1 MNTLHKITK
10 QYTRIQNDQLSL
22 YEQYARQHGING
34 KALSILLWIYYSQS
48 GITQK
53 RLADETYSSK
63 QVINS
68 VINGLKEKA
77 FIYFVDST
85 RDKRE
90 KVVRLTLAGEHY
102 CATLLDPLEQAEM
115 NAMATLSNE
124 QQIQLIELM
133 SKYHLAFKAELHKN
147 G

>member
-90 KVVRLTLAGEHY
+90 KVVRLTPAGEHY
-102 CATLLDPLEQAEM
+102 CATLLEPLEQAEM

>member
-34 KALSILLWIYYSQS
+34 KALSILLWIYYSQD

-90 KVVRLTLAGEHY
+90 KVVRLTPAGEHY

>member
-34 KALSILLWIYYSQS
+34 KALSILLWIYYSQD

-102 CATLLDPLEQAEM
+102 CATLLEPLEQAEM

>member
-34 KALSILLWIYYSQS
+34 KALSILLWIYYSQD

-90 KVVRLTLAGEHY
+90 KVVRLTPAGEHY
-102 CATLLDPLEQAEM
+102 CATLLDPLEEAEM

>member
-22 YEQYARQHGING
+22 YEQYARQQGING
-34 KALSILLWIYYSQS
+34 KALSILLWIYYSQD

-90 KVVRLTLAGEHY
+90 KVVRLTPAGEHY

>member
-34 KALSILLWIYYSQS
+34 KALSILLWIYYSQD

-85 RDKRE
+85 RDKR
-90 KVVRLTLAGEHY
+90 
-102 CATLLDPLEQAEM
+102 
-115 NAMATLSNE
+115 
-124 QQIQLIELM
+124 
-133 SKYHLAFKAELHKN
+133 
-147 G
+147 

>member
-1 MNTLHKITK
+1 M
-10 QYTRIQNDQLSL
+10 
-22 YEQYARQHGING
+22 
-34 KALSILLWIYYSQS
+34 
-48 GITQK
+48 
-53 RLADETYSSK
+53 
-63 QVINS
+63 INS

-90 KVVRLTLAGEHY
+90 KVVRLTPAGEHY

>member
-1 MNTLHKITK
+1 MNILHKITK

-34 KALSILLWIYYSQS
+34 KALSILLWIYYSQD

-90 KVVRLTLAGEHY
+90 KVVRLTPAGEHY